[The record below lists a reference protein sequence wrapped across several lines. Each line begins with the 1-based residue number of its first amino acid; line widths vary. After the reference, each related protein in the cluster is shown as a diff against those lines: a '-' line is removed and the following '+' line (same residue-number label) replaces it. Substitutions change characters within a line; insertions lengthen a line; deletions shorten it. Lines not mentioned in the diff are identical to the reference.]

1 MKKRLTAF
9 IEKNYLFSPDE
20 QLLVA
25 VSGGVDSMV
34 LCDLLKSCD
43 YIFSVAHCNFQLRG
57 ADSDADEN
65 FVKDYCKTPLIP
77 CFTKKFDTLEMA
89 EAAKKSIQETARDLR
104 YAWFS
109 ELLNEH
115 SHLKYLVTAHHAS
128 DNVETIL
135 YRLAKGTGLNGLTG
149 ISVKDSKRRIVRPLL
164 FAFKNEI
171 LDYAKKNGIA
181 YREDSS
187 NASDK
192 YRRNYIRHHI
202 VPAFENINPAF
213 EKTMEHSID
222 VFKDIFSFYLEA
234 LSASKI
240 NFVRREKELTII
252 DWEKLTE
259 NIHKKLLLYEFLT
272 PFNFNYEQVIQIIAV
287 LEKDNESGKKFFSDT
302 HELLLNRKEIIL
314 RDKNFS
320 KKNSEKTL
328 KKNFFKSFP
337 ENKFSKN
344 YFELSF
350 IFEKKKII
358 FSGKKIEI
366 KNSLN
371 DHSIVSGNKTFASFD
386 ACVLKFPLI
395 IRSPK
400 AGDKFQPL
408 GMNGQSKLVSDFLR
422 SIKLSEFEKEKQLL
436 LTDADNNIVWVIG
449 QRIDDRYKISK
460 TTSAAWEF
468 SVSGEL
474 GIDSF
479 SSDTTN

>member
-1 MKKRLTAF
+1 MKKKLTAF
-9 IEKNYLFSPDE
+9 IEENYLFSSDE

-43 YIFSVAHCNFQLRG
+43 YTFSVAHCNFQLRG

-65 FVKDYCKTPLIP
+65 FVKNYCKTQLIP

-109 ELLNEH
+109 ELLNKH

-149 ISVKDSKRRIVRPLL
+149 ISVKDFKRRIVRPLL

-171 LDYAKKNGIA
+171 LDYAQKNDIA
-181 YREDSS
+181 YREDGS
-187 NASDK
+187 NTSDK
-192 YRRNYIRHHI
+192 YWRNYIRHHI

-213 EKTMEHSID
+213 EKTMEHSIN
-222 VFKDIFSFYLEA
+222 VFKDIFSFYSEA
-234 LSASKI
+234 LLVSKI
-240 NFVRREKELTII
+240 KFVRTEKEQSVI
-252 DWEKLTE
+252 DWKLLSTS
-259 NIHKKLLLYEFLT
+259 IHKKLLLYEFLT

-287 LEKDNESGKKFFSDT
+287 LEKENESGKKFFSDT

-314 RDKNFS
+314 RDKNLS
-320 KKNSEKTL
+320 KKNLSKKKLEKFFE
-328 KKNFFKSFP
+328 KNFEKFFP
-337 ENKFSKN
+337 EKKFSKN

-371 DHSIVSGNKTFASFD
+371 DYPIISGDKTFASFD
-386 ACVLKFPLI
+386 ADVLKFPLI
-395 IRSPK
+395 IRSSK
-400 AGDKFQPL
+400 RGDKFQPF
-408 GMNGQSKLVSDFLR
+408 GMNGQSKLLSDFLR

-436 LTDADNNIVWVIG
+436 LTDANNNIVWVIG
-449 QRIDDRYKISK
+449 QRINDRYKISE
-460 TTSAAWEF
+460 TTSAVWEF
-468 SVSGEL
+468 SMSGEL
-474 GIDSF
+474 
-479 SSDTTN
+479 